1 MIQPIRLSENGCF
14 PQSLH
19 LPVRGR
25 TQTGQAKIITLLV
38 DSIVPGE
45 ETQNAEAEKS
55 VFDLAQ
61 TTARRNKF

>member
-1 MIQPIRLSENGCF
+1 MIQRRRLSENGYF
-14 PQSLH
+14 PQSLR

-45 ETQNAEAEKS
+45 ETQNDEAETS
-55 VFDLAQ
+55 VFDLAR
-61 TTARRNKF
+61 TTARRNRF